1 MANTD
6 LDGGRSDVDGVSLTA
21 SRSLLALVIVS
32 LGTSRDDGGDGN
44 GDEEEEDDD
53 EDVDASVATAARLLT
68 ARTATTAATMAA
80 HAPRS
85 WAEIGPLVVRACVA
99 AVLPAPTT
107 TRTCP
112 VVVNACCADDA
123 PAAAFRLSGPKYP
136 VVGRRILP
144 CHRLTF
150 ATVALSYTPFG
161 RMPRIASCRYE
172 TSAPVSPSPRSRE
185 SADSC
190 RAAATDEVVGGSAAR
205 FTLRLRPRLDKA
217 VCVHSLERAESARVL
232 AGVGM
237 AAPRCRRSR
246 FSAEG
251 RRRGTAFSASF
262 PSPRPHRMGGYR
274 AERRHITGPAPGGPI
289 HTYLRARRGDNVC
302 FMAELCK

>member
-44 GDEEEEDDD
+44 GDEEEEE

-68 ARTATTAATMAA
+68 ARTVTTAATMAA

-112 VVVNACCADDA
+112 VVVNAC
-123 PAAAFRLSGPKYP
+123 
-136 VVGRRILP
+136 
-144 CHRLTF
+144 
-150 ATVALSYTPFG
+150 
-161 RMPRIASCRYE
+161 
-172 TSAPVSPSPRSRE
+172 
-185 SADSC
+185 
-190 RAAATDEVVGGSAAR
+190 
-205 FTLRLRPRLDKA
+205 
-217 VCVHSLERAESARVL
+217 
-232 AGVGM
+232 
-237 AAPRCRRSR
+237 
-246 FSAEG
+246 
-251 RRRGTAFSASF
+251 
-262 PSPRPHRMGGYR
+262 
-274 AERRHITGPAPGGPI
+274 
-289 HTYLRARRGDNVC
+289 
-302 FMAELCK
+302 